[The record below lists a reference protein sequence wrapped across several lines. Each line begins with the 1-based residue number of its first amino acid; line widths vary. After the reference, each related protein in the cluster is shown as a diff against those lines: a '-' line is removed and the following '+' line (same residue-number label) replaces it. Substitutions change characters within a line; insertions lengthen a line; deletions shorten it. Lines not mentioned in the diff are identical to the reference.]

1 MQLFSRKKAFALLSL
16 SALVALGACGDDV
29 TVEGPAPQPV
39 TVTITPPSATMNVQ
53 ESLNF
58 AVQITGGSATAAPTL
73 ASCTSSNTSVASAA
87 VTGSACRVTAL
98 AAGNATVTAAASTGQ
113 VAAAS
118 ITVNAPAAAINNLT
132 ISPTSSNIAV
142 GQSVTIVPTVNK
154 AATAV
159 VVNYAYVSSSTA
171 IATVNATTGVVTAVA
186 PGVATITV
194 TATGSGTGY
203 STATLTGAS
212 TVTVAALPQGIT
224 ALNVQPTQLAIA
236 LGSTAQISA
245 SAQQP
250 SGATQAQITY
260 GTTVPS
266 VATVSATGLV
276 TGVTPGTAVITVTAT
291 SAANANYAAST
302 ITQLVPVTVSPS
314 ANVTIQTIT
323 QGPIYTSYV
332 NTTDGNGDIQAG
344 ILSANNVQ
352 VNQPIDITNVR
363 DQIQVVTN
371 LQPNGQ
377 RVDSV
382 VVFIANADGSNRR
395 AAARQLYS
403 NGTANAGDI
412 TLFVNTADFTANFT
426 AGTADV
432 FYPNGQK
439 LISVS
444 VFTTEGTTAKEV
456 QNAVN
461 NRQTVNF
468 NNIDG
473 YAAQYTNPTRTANN
487 PANGLN
493 WWGGP
498 GAEGQGSATIV
509 PVFYTAGRQI
519 SSLTLGMR
527 QGITFTSAICN
538 QAGQSTPTQNGQGIS
553 TETYTAAPF
562 RATYNASV
570 GRMTAASG
578 AANNFTTAGNGNIE
592 CLGYEH
598 PAADQ
603 QNIMGVIAA
612 TDNQNNGGPLVTFA
626 NGYRFSTAVARPVA
640 NRLDYNAPATT
651 TPDIRRASPSVT
663 GWVNASFNFQS
674 NTAASTDAGV
684 GTPGART
691 WYYKGAGTAGS
702 PACSDTNWVAMPN
715 ATGADI
721 PECATNLIGGW
732 DGTAGTTRSGG
743 PYRTLYTEADRLLN
757 VRTSAG
763 SDVFGV
769 DKTVPLIRFSTASRA
784 DTAIVTSLSAG
795 TTFQAEFIDERAGF
809 IDGNETAF
817 NAVVPAPTKS
827 STGVTG
833 SLAASVRAQAHVAS
847 RAGGFNTNVTSTKAI
862 CVNPNNTGPNY
873 GLTTALTSSGTT
885 LNAGATFLTAPNCA
899 TETPT
904 SAVNIGQTSD
914 GYRIG
919 HAAQLEN
926 VEGLY
931 HYLTFAR
938 DRAGNVSET
947 IRRRVAVQAS
957 SPTIADVLMPATVSA
972 SAAPVIGYNAQD
984 NVEIRATTLANTYVD
999 LPTSQILRYPQTLV
1013 DARFND
1019 NVNSPVAGAQASV
1032 TVPAP
1037 YIFGVHTSMS
1047 VIPTT
1052 VQTAQLQIWNVANNQ
1067 AISAS
1072 SGYISQGIPALNSF
1086 NTGTGG
1092 GYNSWSVMPTTAAGF
1107 NAPAGLK
1114 AQLVSGTN
1122 VTNQAFVRV
1131 DFFRLSAA
1139 TADFGAQHWQYL
1151 GSANT
1156 AATADVGTLGT
1167 DRAFTF
1173 TLPDAQYAKRPN
1185 SLETTQAPVQIGD
1198 AILAIGVRANGAGL
1212 ATSGV
1217 IGGNAINL
1225 TITGLPAGGQ
1235 GNVTISD
1242 GAGFSLTVNGSGI
1255 YTVPGAAG
1263 TTYFVSGNP
1272 VVVNNVNYGP
1282 TTGIQAISVSGLTN
1296 ATVNYGIAATQIS
1309 ITTSGLQSGSGA
1321 YSISGPNGF
1330 TGNFTDANGTRLL
1343 NVPGAG
1349 TYTITAAGTQTIGGL
1364 QYGVVAAGNPINVVV
1379 GSTPATASVTYTNQS
1394 LRVAVAV
1401 TAPVGVT
1408 PNVSL
1413 SCAGGAGFGPQAIA
1427 TTGSNTYNVGNTAT
1441 NNNATCTTTA
1451 NSVTVGGLVYNATV
1465 VQANAN
1471 TSATVPVAT
1480 VTYALAQ
1487 PTITVNL
1494 TSIGGAP
1501 NNLPNGIAYTVRVTS
1516 SAYAGTGGFI
1526 DVNGVTGTPLVINAP
1541 VNGTYNVSINR
1552 ILTLNTQVWRVNAT
1566 ADVTTSGGQTTGTV
1580 NAGMVA
1586 GDFAATPN
1594 PRPNAIVSGIVL
1606 QGSTT
1611 ATDYQAVVN
1620 FGFTG
1625 PLP

>member
-1 MQLFSRKKAFALLSL
+1 MQLFSRKKTFALLSL
-16 SALVALGACGDDV
+16 GALAALGACGDDV
-29 TVEGPAPQPV
+29 TVPPPV
-39 TVTITPPSATMNVQ
+39 VVPPTVTITPPSANMNVG
-53 ESLNF
+53 ESLSF
-58 AVQITGGSATAAPTL
+58 AVQISGGSTTTPPTL
-73 ASCTSSNTSVASAA
+73 ASCTSSNTAVATAA
-87 VTGSACRVTAL
+87 VQGSACRVTAV

-118 ITVNAPAAAINNLT
+118 ITVNAPAAAITGLQ
-132 ISPTSSNIAV
+132 ISPTTSNIAV
-142 GQSVTIVPTVNK
+142 GQSVTIVPTVNR
-154 AATAV
+154 AASSVTV
-159 VVNYAYVSSSTA
+159 AYTYTSSSNA
-171 IATVNATTGVVTAVA
+171 IATVNANGVVTAVA

-194 TATGSGTGY
+194 TATGTGTGY
-203 STATLTGAS
+203 SSATLTGAS

-224 ALNVQPTQLAIA
+224 SLNVQPTQLAIA
-236 LGSTAQISA
+236 LGSTAQLSA

-250 SGATQAQITY
+250 SGAAAATITY
-260 GTTVPS
+260 GTTVPA

-276 TGVTPGTAVITVTAT
+276 TAVAPGTAVITVTAT
-291 SAANANYAAST
+291 SAANANFAAST
-302 ITQLVPVTVSPS
+302 LTQLVPVTVSPS

-323 QGPIYTSYV
+323 QGPIATSYV
-332 NTTDGNGDIQAG
+332 NNVDGNGDIQAG
-344 ILSANNVQ
+344 ILSVNNTQ

-363 DQIQVVTN
+363 DQIQIVVN

-382 VVFIANADGSNRR
+382 VAFIANADGSNRR

-412 TLFVNTADFTANFT
+412 TLFVNTADFTVDFT

-439 LISVS
+439 LVSVS
-444 VFTTEGTTAKEV
+444 VFTTEGTTAREL

-473 YAAQYTNPTRTANN
+473 YAARYTNPTRTANN

-519 SSLTLGMR
+519 TNLTLGMR
-527 QGITFTSAICN
+527 QGLTFTSAICN
-538 QAGQSTPTQNGQGIS
+538 QAGQAIPGRTGQGIS
-553 TETYTAAPF
+553 TESYTAAPF
-562 RATYNASV
+562 RATYDASI
-570 GRMTAASG
+570 GRMVASS
-578 AANNFTTAGNGNIE
+578 ASSASNYTTAGNGNIE

-612 TDNQNNGGPLVTFA
+612 TDNQNNGAPLVTFA

-640 NRLDYNAPATT
+640 NRLDYNAPTTT

-674 NTAASTDAGV
+674 NTDASTDGGV

-691 WYYKGAGTAGS
+691 WYYKGAGSASS

-732 DGTAGTTRSGG
+732 DGVNGTTRSGS
-743 PYRTLYTEADRLLN
+743 PYRALYTEADRLQN
-757 VRTSAG
+757 TRTSSG

-769 DKTVPLIRFSTASRA
+769 DKTVPLIRFSTASKA
-784 DTAIVTSLSAG
+784 DTAIVTTLSGA

-809 IDGNETAF
+809 IDGTELVGAAF
-817 NAVVPAPTKS
+817 PAPTKS
-827 STGVTG
+827 SSG
-833 SLAASVRAQAHVAS
+833 SISTLAASVRAQAHVAS

-862 CVNPNNTGPNY
+862 CINPNA
-873 GLTTALTSSGTT
+873 LTTALLASNGST

-899 TETPT
+899 TVTPT
-904 SAVNIGQTSD
+904 TGVNIGQTAD

-919 HAAQLEN
+919 HPATLESS
-926 VEGLY
+926 EGLY

-947 IRRRVAVQAS
+947 IRRRVAVEAGNPQ
-957 SPTIADVLMPATVSA
+957 IADVLMPATVSA

-984 NVEIRATTLANTYVD
+984 NVEIRATTLANTYNG
-999 LPTSQILRYPQTLV
+999 LPNSNILRYPQTLV
-1013 DARFND
+1013 DPRFND

-1037 YIFGVHTSMS
+1037 FIFGTANAFNAT
-1047 VIPTT
+1047 PTT
-1052 VQTAQLQIWNVANNQ
+1052 VVSSQLQIWNVANN
-1067 AISAS
+1067 SALS
-1072 SGYISQGIPALNSF
+1072 ANSGFITQGIPTLNTF
-1086 NTGTGG
+1086 DAGTGG
-1092 GYNSWSVMPTTAAGF
+1092 GYTSWSVLPSTDAGF

-1114 AQLVSGTN
+1114 AQLVSNTN

-1139 TADFGAQHWQYL
+1139 TADFGQAHWQYL

-1156 AATADVGTLGT
+1156 AATADVGNLGT
-1167 DRAFTF
+1167 ARAFTF

-1185 SLETTQAPVQIGD
+1185 ALETTQSPVQTGD

-1212 ATSGV
+1212 ATSSV

-1225 TITGLPAGGQ
+1225 NITGLPAGGQ
-1235 GNVTISD
+1235 GSVTISD
-1242 GAGFSLTVNGSGI
+1242 GAGYNVTVTGPGI

-1263 TTYFVSGNP
+1263 TTYFITGNN
-1272 VVVNNVNYGP
+1272 VTVNNVGYAS
-1282 TTGIQAISVSGLTN
+1282 TSGIQAIAVTGLTN
-1296 ATVNYGIAATQIS
+1296 VTVNYATAATQIN
-1309 ITTSGLQSGSGA
+1309 ITTAGLQSGSGT
-1321 YSISGPNGF
+1321 YTITGPNGF
-1330 TGNFTDANGTRLL
+1330 TGNFTDGNGTRTL
-1343 NVPGAG
+1343 NVPAAGA
-1349 TYTITAAGTQTIGGL
+1349 YTITAAATQTVNGL
-1364 QYGVVAAGNPINVVV
+1364 QYGVVAAPAGVGAITVNV
-1379 GSTPATASVTYTNQS
+1379 GPTPAAASVTYTNQT
-1394 LRVAVAV
+1394 LRVAVSV

-1413 SCAGGAGFGPQAIA
+1413 SCAGGAGFGPQAIT
-1427 TTGSNTYNVGNTAT
+1427 TTGTNTYVVGNTAT
-1441 NNNATCTTTA
+1441 NNNATCTTTG

-1494 TSIGGAP
+1494 TSIAG
-1501 NNLPNGIAYTVRVTS
+1501 NLPNGIAYTVRVTS

-1552 ILTLNTQVWRVNAT
+1552 ILSLNSQVWRIEQT
-1566 ADVTTSGGQTTGTV
+1566 ADVTTSGGATPGTV
-1580 NAGMVA
+1580 NAGMVS
-1586 GDFAATPN
+1586 GDFTATPN

-1606 QGSTT
+1606 TGSTT

>member
-1 MQLFSRKKAFALLSL
+1 MQLFSRKKTFALLSL
-16 SALVALGACGDDV
+16 GALAALGACGDDV
-29 TVEGPAPQPV
+29 TVSEPTPPPV
-39 TVTITPPSATMNVQ
+39 TVTITPPSANMNVG
-53 ESLNF
+53 ESLSF
-58 AVQITGGSATAAPTL
+58 AVQISGGSTTAAPTL
-73 ASCTSSNTSVASAA
+73 ASCTSSNTAVATAA
-87 VTGSACRVTAL
+87 VQGSACRVTAV

-118 ITVNAPAAAINNLT
+118 ITVNAPAAAITGLQ
-132 ISPTSSNIAV
+132 ISPTTSNIAV

-159 VVNYAYVSSSTA
+159 TVAYTYTSSSNA
-171 IATVNATTGVVTAVA
+171 IATVNANGVVTAVA

-194 TATGSGTGY
+194 TATGTGTGY
-203 STATLTGAS
+203 SSATLTGAS

-224 ALNVQPTQLAIA
+224 SLNVQPTQLAIA
-236 LGSTAQISA
+236 LGSTAQLSA

-250 SGATQAQITY
+250 SGAAAATITY
-260 GTTVPS
+260 GTTVPA
-266 VATVSATGLV
+266 VATVSNTGLV
-276 TGVTPGTAVITVTAT
+276 TAVAPGTAVITVTAT
-291 SAANANYAAST
+291 SAANANFAAST
-302 ITQLVPVTVSPS
+302 LTQLVPVTVSPS

-323 QGPIYTSYV
+323 QGPIVTSYV
-332 NTTDGNGDIQAG
+332 NDVQGGAIQAG
-344 ILSANNVQ
+344 ILSANNTQ

-363 DQIQVVTN
+363 DQIQVVVN

-382 VVFIANADGSNRR
+382 VAFVANADGSNRR
-395 AAARQLYS
+395 AAARQLFS

-412 TLFVNTADFTANFT
+412 TLFVNTADFTVDFT

-444 VFTTEGTTAKEV
+444 VFTTEGTTAREL

-473 YAAQYTNPTRTANN
+473 YAAQYINPTRTANN

-498 GAEGQGSATIV
+498 GAEGQGTATIV

-519 SSLTLGMR
+519 TNLTLGMR
-527 QGITFTSAICN
+527 QGLTLTTAICD
-538 QAGQSTPTQNGQGIS
+538 QGGQVLGPRTGSGVS
-553 TETYTAAPF
+553 TESYTAAPF
-562 RATYNASV
+562 RATYNAEL
-570 GRMTAASG
+570 GRMTAGTGS
-578 AANNFTTAGNGNIE
+578 NNFTTAANGNIE
-592 CLGYEH
+592 CFGYEH

-612 TDNQNNGGPLVTFA
+612 TDNQNNAAPLVTFA

-640 NRLDYNAPATT
+640 NRLDYNAPTTT

-674 NTAASTDAGV
+674 NTAASTDGGV

-691 WYYKGAGTAGS
+691 WYYKGAGTNAS

-732 DGTAGTTRSGG
+732 DGVNGTTRSGS
-743 PYRTLYTEADRLLN
+743 PYRALYTEADRLQN
-757 VRTSAG
+757 TRTSAG

-769 DKTVPLIRFSTASRA
+769 DKTMPLIRFSTASRA
-784 DTAIVTSLSAG
+784 DTAIVTALSAT

-809 IDGNETAF
+809 IDGTELDGIAAF
-817 NAVVPAPTKS
+817 AAPTKAS
-827 STGVTG
+827 NGAIST
-833 SLAASVRAQAHVAS
+833 LAGSVRAQAHVAS

-862 CVNPNNTGPNY
+862 CINPNA
-873 GLTTALTSSGTT
+873 LTTALTSSGTT
-885 LNAGATFLTAPNCA
+885 LNGGATFLTAPTCSA
-899 TETPT
+899 VTPT
-904 SAVNIGQTSD
+904 SAVNIGQTGD

-919 HAAQLEN
+919 HAAQLETS
-926 VEGLY
+926 EGLY

-947 IRRRVAVQAS
+947 IRRRVAVEQGV
-957 SPTIADVLMPATVSA
+957 PTIADVLMPATVSA

-984 NVEIRATTLANTYVD
+984 NVEIRATTLANTYNG
-999 LPTSQILRYPQTLV
+999 LPNSNILRYPQTLV
-1013 DARFND
+1013 DPRFND

-1037 YIFGVHTSMS
+1037 FIFG
-1047 VIPTT
+1047 
-1052 VQTAQLQIWNVANNQ
+1052 TANAFGDTPNLVVSSQLQIWNVANNQ
-1067 AISAS
+1067 AL
-1072 SGYISQGIPALNSF
+1072 SGNSGFITQGIPTLNTF
-1086 NTGTGG
+1086 NAGTGG
-1092 GYNSWSVMPTTAAGF
+1092 GYTSWSILPSTDAGF

-1114 AQLVSGTN
+1114 AQLVSNTN

-1139 TADFGAQHWQYL
+1139 TADFGQAHWQYL
-1151 GSANT
+1151 GSANS
-1156 AATADVGTLGT
+1156 AATADVGNLGT
-1167 DRAFTF
+1167 ARAFTF
-1173 TLPDAQYAKRPN
+1173 TLPDGQYAKRPN
-1185 SLETTQAPVQIGD
+1185 ALETTQSPVQTGD

-1225 TITGLPAGGQ
+1225 SITGLPAGGQ
-1235 GNVTISD
+1235 GSVTISD
-1242 GAGFSLTVNGSGI
+1242 GAGYNVTVTGPGI

-1263 TTYFVSGNP
+1263 TTYFITGNN
-1272 VVVNNVNYGP
+1272 VTVNNVGYAS
-1282 TTGIQAISVSGLTN
+1282 TSGIQAIAVTGLTN
-1296 ATVNYGIAATQIS
+1296 VTVNYATAATQIN
-1309 ITTSGLQSGSGA
+1309 ITTAGLISGSGT
-1321 YSISGPNGF
+1321 YTITGPNGF
-1330 TGNFTDANGTRLL
+1330 SGNFTDGNGVRTL
-1343 NVPGAG
+1343 NVPAAG
-1349 TYTITAAGTQTIGGL
+1349 TYTISAAATQTIGGL
-1364 QYGVVAAGNPINVVV
+1364 QYGVGVAGNPINVVV
-1379 GSTPATASVTYTNQS
+1379 GPVPAAASVTYTNQT
-1394 LRVAVAV
+1394 LRVAVSV

-1408 PNVSL
+1408 PDVSL
-1413 SCAGGAGFGPQAIA
+1413 SCVGGNGFGPVAIN
-1427 TTGSNTYNVGNTAT
+1427 TTGSNTYVTGNTAT
-1441 NNNATCTTTA
+1441 DNDATCTTTA

-1471 TSATVPVAT
+1471 TSSTVPVAT
-1480 VTYALAQ
+1480 VSYVLAQ

-1494 TSIGGAP
+1494 TSIAG
-1501 NNLPNGIAYTVRVTS
+1501 NLPNGIAYSVRVTS

-1552 ILTLNTQVWRVNAT
+1552 ILSLNSQIWRIEAT
-1566 ADVTTSGGQTTGTV
+1566 ADVTTNGGATPGTV
-1580 NAGMVA
+1580 NAGMVS
-1586 GDFAATPN
+1586 GDFALTPN

-1606 QGSTT
+1606 TGSAV

>member
-1 MQLFSRKKAFALLSL
+1 MQLFSRKKTFALLSL
-16 SALVALGACGDDV
+16 GALAALGACGDDV
-29 TVEGPAPQPV
+29 TVSEPAPLPV
-39 TVTITPPSATMNVQ
+39 TVTITPPSANMNVG

-58 AVQITGGSATAAPTL
+58 AVQISGGSTTAAPTL
-73 ASCTSSNTSVASAA
+73 ASCTSSNTAVATAA
-87 VTGSACRVTAL
+87 VSGSACRVTAV

-118 ITVNAPAAAINNLT
+118 ITVNAPAAAITGLQ
-132 ISPTSSNIAV
+132 ISPTTSNIAV
-142 GQSVTIVPTVNK
+142 GQSVTIVPTVNR
-154 AATAV
+154 AGSAV
-159 VVNYAYVSSSTA
+159 TVAYTYTSSSNA
-171 IATVNATTGVVTAVA
+171 IATVNASGVVTAVA

-194 TATGSGTGY
+194 TATGTGTGF
-203 STATLTGAS
+203 SSATLTGAS

-224 ALNVQPTQLAIA
+224 ALNVQPTSLV
-236 LGSTAQISA
+236 LGLGRTAQLSA

-250 SGATQAQITY
+250 SGAAAATITY
-260 GTTVPS
+260 GTTVPA

-276 TGVTPGTAVITVTAT
+276 TAVAPGTAVITVTAT
-291 SAANANYAAST
+291 SAANANFAAST
-302 ITQLVPVTVSPS
+302 LTQLVPVTVSPS

-323 QGPIYTSYV
+323 QGPIVTSYV
-332 NTTDGNGDIQAG
+332 NNVDGNGDIQAG
-344 ILSANNVQ
+344 ILSANNTQ

-363 DQIQVVTN
+363 DQIQVVAN
-371 LQPNGQ
+371 LEPNGQ

-382 VVFIANADGSNRR
+382 VAFIANADGSNRR

-403 NGTANAGDI
+403 NGTASAGNI
-412 TLFVNTADFTANFT
+412 TLFVNTADFTVNFT

-444 VFTTEGTTAKEV
+444 VFTTEGTTAREI

-519 SSLTLGMR
+519 TSLTLGMR
-527 QGITFTSAICN
+527 QGLTFTSAICN
-538 QAGQSTPTQNGQGIS
+538 QTGQAIPGRTGQGIS
-553 TETYTAAPF
+553 VETYTAAPF
-562 RATYNASV
+562 RATYNAEI
-570 GRMTAASG
+570 GRLTASSASS
-578 AANNFTTAGNGNIE
+578 ATNFTTAGNGNIE

-598 PAADQ
+598 PAAQQ
-603 QNIMGVIAA
+603 QNIMGVVAA
-612 TDNQNNGGPLVTFA
+612 TDNQNNGAPIVTFA
-626 NGYRFSTAVARPVA
+626 DGYRFSTAVARPMA
-640 NRLDYNAPATT
+640 NRLDYNAPSTT
-651 TPDIRRASPSVT
+651 TPDIQRASPSVT
-663 GWVNASFNFQS
+663 GWVNATFNFQS
-674 NTAASTDAGV
+674 NTDASTDGGV
-684 GTPGART
+684 GTAGART
-691 WYYKGAGTAGS
+691 WFYQGAGSATS
-702 PACSDTNWVAMPN
+702 PACGDTNWVAMPN

-732 DGTAGTTRSGG
+732 AGVNGTTRSGS
-743 PYRTLYTEADRLLN
+743 PYRSLYTEADRLQN
-757 VRTSAG
+757 TRTSAK
-763 SDVFGV
+763 SAVFGV
-769 DKTVPLIRFSTASRA
+769 DKTMPLIRFSTASRA
-784 DTAIVTSLSAG
+784 DTAIVTTLSGA

-809 IDGNETAF
+809 IDGTELTGTAAF
-817 NAVVPAPTKS
+817 PAPTKS
-827 STGVTG
+827 STGALGT
-833 SLAASVRAQAHVAS
+833 LASTIRAQAHVAS

-862 CVNPNNTGPNY
+862 CINPNA
-873 GLTTALTSSGTT
+873 LTTALLATNGST
-885 LNAGATFLTAPNCA
+885 LNAGATFQTAPNCA
-899 TETPT
+899 TVTPT
-904 SAVNIGQTSD
+904 TGVNLGQTGD
-914 GYRIG
+914 GYRVG
-919 HAAQLEN
+919 HPAQLESS
-926 VEGLY
+926 EGLY

-938 DRAGNVSET
+938 DRAGNVTET

-984 NVEIRATTLANTYVD
+984 NVEIRATTLANTYTG
-999 LPTSQILRYPQTLV
+999 LPSSNILRYPQTLV
-1013 DARFND
+1013 DPRFND

-1037 YIFGVHTSMS
+1037 YIFGVSTAFNGT
-1047 VIPTT
+1047 PTT

-1067 AISAS
+1067 ATSAS
-1072 SGYISQGIPALNSF
+1072 SGYISQGIPTLNSF
-1086 NTGTGG
+1086 DAGTGG
-1092 GYNSWSVMPTTAAGF
+1092 GYTSWAVLPSTNAGF

-1114 AQLVSGTN
+1114 AQLVSNSN

-1131 DFFRLSAA
+1131 DFFRLSQA
-1139 TADFGAQHWQYL
+1139 TADFGQAHWQYL

-1156 AATADVGTLGT
+1156 AATADVGNLGT
-1167 DRAFTF
+1167 ARAFTF

-1185 SLETTQAPVQIGD
+1185 SLETTQSPVQTGD

-1212 ATSGV
+1212 ATSSV

-1225 TITGLPAGGQ
+1225 TFTGLPAGGQ
-1235 GNVTISD
+1235 GSATISD
-1242 GAGFSLTVNGSGI
+1242 GAGYNVTVTGNGI

-1263 TTYFVSGNP
+1263 TTYFITGNN
-1272 VVVNNVNYGP
+1272 VTVNNVGYAS
-1282 TTGIQAISVSGLTN
+1282 TSGIQAVSVTGLTSV
-1296 ATVNYGIAATQIS
+1296 TVNYATAATQIN
-1309 ITTSGLQSGSGA
+1309 ITTSGLQSGSGS
-1321 YSISGPNGF
+1321 YTITGPNGF
-1330 TGNFTDANGTRLL
+1330 TGNFTDGNGVRTL
-1343 NVPGAG
+1343 NVPSAG
-1349 TYTITAAGTQTIGGL
+1349 QYTITAAATQTIGGL
-1364 QYGVVAAGNPINVVV
+1364 QYGVVVAPAGANAITVNV
-1379 GSTPATASVTYTNQS
+1379 GPTPAAASVTYTNQT
-1394 LRVAVAV
+1394 LRVAVSV
-1401 TAPVGVT
+1401 TAPTGVT

-1413 SCAGGAGFGPQAIA
+1413 SCAGGAGFGPQAIT
-1427 TTGSNTYNVGNTAT
+1427 TTGTNTYVVGNTAT
-1441 NNNATCTTTA
+1441 NNNATCTTTG

-1465 VQANAN
+1465 VQANPN
-1471 TSATVPVAT
+1471 TSSTVPVAT
-1480 VTYALAQ
+1480 VTYVLAQ

-1516 SAYAGTGGFI
+1516 SAYSAQGGFI
-1526 DVNGVTGTPLVINAP
+1526 DVQGVTGTPLVINAP

-1552 ILTLNTQVWRVNAT
+1552 ILTLNTQVWRIQAT
-1566 ADVTTSGGQTTGTV
+1566 ADVTTSGGATTGTV

-1586 GDFAATPN
+1586 TDFNPPGPN

-1606 QGSTT
+1606 TGSTT

>member
-1 MQLFSRKKAFALLSL
+1 MQLFSRKKTFALLSL
-16 SALVALGACGDDV
+16 GALAALGACGDDV
-29 TVEGPAPQPV
+29 TVSEPTPPPV
-39 TVTITPPSATMNVQ
+39 TVTITPPSANMNVG

-58 AVQITGGSATAAPTL
+58 AVQISGGPTTNAPTL
-73 ASCTSSNTSVASAA
+73 ASCTSSNTAVATAA
-87 VTGSACRVTAL
+87 VSGSACRVTAV

-118 ITVNAPAAAINNLT
+118 ITVNAPAAAITGLQ

-142 GQSVTIVPTVNK
+142 GQSVTIVPTVNR
-154 AATAV
+154 AASSVTV
-159 VVNYAYVSSSTA
+159 AYTYTSSSNA
-171 IATVNATTGVVTAVA
+171 IATVNANGVVTAVA

-194 TATGSGTGY
+194 TATGTGTGY
-203 STATLTGAS
+203 SSATLTGAS

-224 ALNVQPTQLAIA
+224 SLNVQPTQLAIA
-236 LGSTAQISA
+236 LGSTAQLSA

-250 SGATQAQITY
+250 SGAAAATITY
-260 GTTVPS
+260 GTTVPA
-266 VATVSATGLV
+266 VATVSNTGLV
-276 TGVTPGTAVITVTAT
+276 TAVAPGTAVITVTAT
-291 SAANANYAAST
+291 SAANANFAAST
-302 ITQLVPVTVSPS
+302 LTQLVPVTVSPS

-323 QGPIYTSYV
+323 QGPISTSYV
-332 NTTDGNGDIQAG
+332 NNTDGLGGLQAG
-344 ILSANNVQ
+344 ILSSNNTQ

-363 DQIQVVTN
+363 DQIQVVVN

-382 VVFIANADGSNRR
+382 VAFVANADGSNRR

-412 TLFVNTADFTANFT
+412 TLFVNTADFTVDFT

-444 VFTTEGTTAKEV
+444 VFTTEGTTAREL

-473 YAAQYTNPTRTANN
+473 YAARYTNPTRTANN

-519 SSLTLGMR
+519 TNLTLGMR
-527 QGITFTSAICN
+527 QGLTFTTAICD
-538 QAGQSTPTQNGQGIS
+538 QAGQAIPGRTGQGVS
-553 TETYTAAPF
+553 TESYTAAPF
-562 RATYNASV
+562 RATYDASI
-570 GRMTAASG
+570 GRMVASS
-578 AANNFTTAGNGNIE
+578 ASSASNYTTAGNGNIE

-612 TDNQNNGGPLVTFA
+612 TDNQNNGAPLVTFA

-640 NRLDYNAPATT
+640 NRLDYNAPTTT

-674 NTAASTDAGV
+674 NTDASTDGGV

-691 WYYKGAGTAGS
+691 WYYKGAGSATS
-702 PACSDTNWVAMPN
+702 PACGDTNWVAMPN

-732 DGTAGTTRSGG
+732 DGVNGTTRSGS
-743 PYRTLYTEADRLLN
+743 PYRALYTEADRLQN
-757 VRTSAG
+757 TRTSAG

-784 DTAIVTSLSAG
+784 DTAIVTTLSGA

-809 IDGNETAF
+809 IDGTELVGAAF
-817 NAVVPAPTKS
+817 PAPTKS
-827 STGVTG
+827 STGTIG
-833 SLAASVRAQAHVAS
+833 TLASTVRAQAHVAS
-847 RAGGFNTNVTSTKAI
+847 RAGGFNTNVTTTKAI
-862 CVNPNNTGPNY
+862 CINPNA
-873 GLTTALTSSGTT
+873 LTTALLATNGST

-899 TETPT
+899 TVTPT

-919 HAAQLEN
+919 HAAQLESS
-926 VEGLY
+926 EGLY

-938 DRAGNVSET
+938 DRAGNVTET

-984 NVEIRATTLANTYVD
+984 NVEIRATTLANTYGG
-999 LPTSQILRYPQTLV
+999 LPSSNVLRYPQTLV
-1013 DARFND
+1013 DPRFND

-1037 YIFGVHTSMS
+1037 FIFGVA
-1047 VIPTT
+1047 TT
-1052 VQTAQLQIWNVANNQ
+1052 FGGANTLVQTSQLQIWNVANNQ
-1067 AISAS
+1067 ATSAA
-1072 SGYISQGIPALNSF
+1072 SGFITQGIPTLNTF
-1086 NTGTGG
+1086 NAGTGG
-1092 GYNSWSVMPTTAAGF
+1092 GYNSWSVLPSRDAGF
-1107 NAPAGLK
+1107 NAPEGLK
-1114 AQLVSGTN
+1114 AQLVSNTN

-1139 TADFGAQHWQYL
+1139 TADFGQTHWQYL

-1185 SLETTQAPVQIGD
+1185 SLETTQSPAGTGD
-1198 AILAIGVRANGAGL
+1198 VILAIGVRANGAGL
-1212 ATSGV
+1212 ATTGT
-1217 IGGNAINL
+1217 IGGQAIQIN
-1225 TITGLPAGGQ
+1225 IAGLPAGAQANVQITNGSGYVQ
-1235 GNVTISD
+1235 NVT
-1242 GAGFSLTVNGSGI
+1242 GSGI
-1255 YTVPGAAG
+1255 YTVPAAG
-1263 TTYFVSGNP
+1263 TYFVTGQTTTF
-1272 VVVNNVNYGP
+1272 NNQQY
-1282 TTGIQAISVSGLTN
+1282 SVSTIAPSG
-1296 ATVNYGIAATQIS
+1296 TVNVTANSVAGPITVTYVPATTALQVQVSGIV
-1309 ITTSGLQSGSGA
+1309 GGGSHGFV
-1321 YSISGPNGF
+1321 ISGPNGF
-1330 TGNFTDANGTRLL
+1330 TQNITQGNGTSTYTVPGIGAYTVTPNNAGGASNIGAYNHTIPAAVAGL
-1343 NVPGAG
+1343 NVQLPP
-1349 TYTITAAGTQTIGGL
+1349 TAAPVAAFAFVNNTNHIQWNVSGLPTGATPLTSACFAGSIGNGNQLFQTIGN
-1364 QYGVVAAGNPINVVV
+1364 AAACTLAGASFFNGANNTFYTTTFANPYAA
-1379 GSTPATASVTYTNQS
+1379 STAASAPTYNVTYTAQS
-1394 LRVAVAV
+1394 
-1401 TAPVGVT
+1401 
-1408 PNVSL
+1408 
-1413 SCAGGAGFGPQAIA
+1413 
-1427 TTGSNTYNVGNTAT
+1427 
-1441 NNNATCTTTA
+1441 
-1451 NSVTVGGLVYNATV
+1451 
-1465 VQANAN
+1465 
-1471 TSATVPVAT
+1471 
-1480 VTYALAQ
+1480 AQ
-1487 PTITVNL
+1487 ITVNPI
-1494 TSIGGAP
+1494 TIGGGG
-1501 NNLPNGIAYTVRVTS
+1501 NNLPNGIPFTVRLTS
-1516 SAYAGTGGFI
+1516 SVFASQGGFA
-1526 DVNGVTGTPLVINAP
+1526 DFSGTTGTPLVIPVAP
-1541 VNGTYNVSINR
+1541 GVYNVSISR
-1552 ILTLNTQVWRVNAT
+1552 TLVVGNQTWNIAT
-1566 ADVTTSGGQTTGTV
+1566 VPADVAATGGTTAPTIVTSG
-1580 NAGMVA
+1580 
-1586 GDFAATPN
+1586 
-1594 PRPNAIVSGIVL
+1594 PNAVVQNITISGAP
-1606 QGSTT
+1606 T
-1611 ATDYQAVVN
+1611 AVADIQATITPS
-1620 FGFTG
+1620 FTG
-1625 PLP
+1625 PIATP